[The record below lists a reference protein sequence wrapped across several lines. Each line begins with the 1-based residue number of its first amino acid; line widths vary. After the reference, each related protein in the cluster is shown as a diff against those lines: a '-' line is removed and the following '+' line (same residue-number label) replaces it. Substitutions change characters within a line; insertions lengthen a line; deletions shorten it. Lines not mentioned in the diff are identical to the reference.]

1 MRNSHLQNISFIVV
15 RPVFLGNIGSV
26 ARAMKNFGIED
37 LRLVSPPKNYK
48 DAEARKM
55 AVSAFNILKQAQ
67 VFDCLEDALKDVAV
81 AVGTTCGKQR
91 KEPPTPISEL
101 SAQLKQDALN
111 NNRVAFVLGDE
122 TDGLRQSDLLRCH
135 HIVTIP
141 TSDQLSS
148 LNLAQAA
155 GILGYEMSEGVFNRR
170 SDEKEGVDNIEPLST
185 GDNDDEM
192 FQTLGKI
199 SDSVNFSRTY
209 NRENVLAEFRRL
221 WQRAKPTKRE
231 SDLLK
236 GLLIRINQHVGSNKA
251 VDDKNGEENE

>member
-37 LRLVSPPKNYK
+37 LRLVNPPKNYK

-67 VFDCLEDALKDVAV
+67 VFDSLEEALKDVAV

-91 KEPPTPISEL
+91 KEAPTPISEL
-101 SAQLKQDALN
+101 SEQLRKDAL

-122 TDGLRQSDLLRCH
+122 TDGLRQSDLARCH
-135 HIVTIP
+135 HVVTIP
-141 TSDQLSS
+141 TSHELSS

-155 GILGYEMSEGVFNRR
+155 GIFGYEMSEGVFSRAR
-170 SDEKEGVDNIEPLST
+170 DETSTSDDQSPLST
-185 GDNDDEM
+185 GDADDEM
-192 FQTLGKI
+192 FSTLGKI
-199 SDSVNFSRTY
+199 TDAVNFSRTF
-209 NRENVLAEFRRL
+209 NRENVLTEFRRL
-221 WQRAKPTKRE
+221 WQRSKPTKRE

-236 GLLIRINQHVGSNKA
+236 GLLIRINQHVSTENSLE
-251 VDDKNGEENE
+251 DKNSEEME

>member
-1 MRNSHLQNISFIVV
+1 MRNSHLRNISFIVV

-91 KEPPTPISEL
+91 REPPTPISDL
-101 SAQLKQDALN
+101 SAQLKQDAL

-141 TSDQLSS
+141 TSDELSS

-155 GILGYEMSEGVFNRR
+155 GILGYEMSEGVFNRL
-170 SDEKEGVDNIEPLST
+170 SEKKEAANSSEPLST
-185 GDNDDEM
+185 GDSDDEM
-192 FQTLGKI
+192 LLTLGKI

-209 NRENVLAEFRRL
+209 NRENVLSEFRRL

-236 GLLIRINQHVGSNKA
+236 GLLIRINQHVGSNNA
-251 VDDKNGEENE
+251 ADDKNSEENE

>member
-1 MRNSHLQNISFIVV
+1 MQNSHLQNISFVVV

-67 VFDCLEDALKDVAV
+67 VFESLDDALKDVAV

-91 KEPPTPISEL
+91 KEPPIPISEI
-101 SAQLKQDALN
+101 SAQLRQDAL

-122 TDGLRQSDLLRCH
+122 TDGLRQSDLARCH

-155 GILGYEMSEGVFNRR
+155 GIFGYEMSEGVFAR
-170 SDEKEGVDNIEPLST
+170 SLSKDNLPDGEANLAT
-185 GDNDDEM
+185 GEADDEM
-192 FQTLGKI
+192 ILTLGKI
-199 SDSVNFSRTY
+199 SDAVNFSRTF
-209 NRENVLAEFRRL
+209 NRENVLTEFRRL
-221 WQRAKPTKRE
+221 WQRCKPTKRE

-236 GLLIRINQHVGSNKA
+236 GLLIRINQHVGSEKGS
-251 VDDKNGEENE
+251 DYKNNEEFE